1 MNNLITI
8 NETAIGQDT
17 VQTVDAR
24 ELHAFL
30 ESKQDFST
38 WIKNRIEQYEFQEN
52 QDYFCSTNLWSK
64 NRGGHNRIDY
74 TLTLDMAKELSMVEK
89 NERGK
94 EARRYFI
101 ECERLAKQAAKN
113 GQQVPSIAPATL
125 TLSSREI
132 AKLCCKRHDRVAKDI
147 ERMLLVLKRDLSLFA
162 RLYTTNKNTK
172 QTEYLLPKRECLIL
186 VSGYSTVLRAK
197 IVDRWLE
204 LEQANQ
210 PQLQLT
216 QEDDTVYRLP
226 EDRTKIPLRIRD
238 CINKHAQQLAA
249 LYRLEAEAYLLEQVY
264 RGAVGM
270 WREISFSKVEER
282 LKKVLWLDVVDKEL
296 AEMRSA
302 HYLLFRALRDMIT
315 RDVKKLEELHLSAP
329 NERLLVA

>member
-1 MNNLITI
+1 MTGSVNNAKKAKKTSQI
-8 NETAIGQDT
+8 
-17 VQTVDAR
+17 
-24 ELHAFL
+24 
-30 ESKQDFST
+30 KQ
-38 WIKNRIEQYEFQEN
+38 
-52 QDYFCSTNLWSK
+52 
-64 NRGGHNRIDY
+64 
-74 TLTLDMAKELSMVEK
+74 ELSKGIDASV
-89 NERGK
+89 
-94 EARRYFI
+94 
-101 ECERLAKQAAKN
+101 
-113 GQQVPSIAPATL
+113 L
-125 TLSSREI
+125 TMSSREI
-132 AKLCCKRHDRVAKDI
+132 AKLCNKQHQHVKRDI
-147 ERMLLVLKRDLSLFA
+147 DAMLLELQIDASKFGHIYKDAQNR
-162 RLYTTNKNTK
+162 K

-216 QEDDTVYRLP
+216 QEADTVYRLP

-238 CINKHAQQLAA
+238 CIDKHAQQLAA
-249 LYRLEAEAYLLEQVY
+249 LYRLEAEAYLLNHVY
-264 RGAVGM
+264 MGAVGI
-270 WREISFSKVEER
+270 WREISFSKVEDR
-282 LKKVLWLDVVDKEL
+282 LKKVLWLDVIDKEL

>member
-1 MNNLITI
+1 M
-8 NETAIGQDT
+8 
-17 VQTVDAR
+17 
-24 ELHAFL
+24 
-30 ESKQDFST
+30 
-38 WIKNRIEQYEFQEN
+38 
-52 QDYFCSTNLWSK
+52 
-64 NRGGHNRIDY
+64 
-74 TLTLDMAKELSMVEK
+74 
-89 NERGK
+89 
-94 EARRYFI
+94 
-101 ECERLAKQAAKN
+101 
-113 GQQVPSIAPATL
+113 
-125 TLSSREI
+125 SSREI
-132 AKLCCKRHDRVAKDI
+132 AKLCGKRHDHVMRDI
-147 ERMLLVLKRDLSLFA
+147 RQMLTELYAEEGIIKSEDTSLEASKEACAGGLPKFGGTY
-162 RLYTTNKNTK
+162 LDK
-172 QTEYLLPKRECLIL
+172 QGKKQNCYYLPKRECLIL

-204 LEQANQ
+204 LEQAHQ

-238 CINKHAQQLAA
+238 CIDKHAQQLAA
-249 LYRLEAEAYLLEQVY
+249 LYRLEAEAYLLNHVY
-264 RGAVGM
+264 MGAVGI